1 MDFITQKQ
9 VAYLDFLLGWF
20 PLPSFFF
27 GGAEQFVVASSL
39 VVALFGGMTG
49 VEEGRAFRIRIPPV
63 CLTAWIR
70 PVTETILLHFFAPN
84 IW

>member
-1 MDFITQKQ
+1 MDLIVQKP

-39 VVALFGGMTG
+39 VVALFGVMAG
-49 VEEGRAFRIRIPPV
+49 VEEGRAFRIRMPPV

-70 PVTETILLHFFAPN
+70 PVAKTIIL
-84 IW
+84 